1 MLIDVIANYH
11 CKYSSGAAYQVRT
24 ESMWLNPTASQ
35 ESCTLSQFLIICF
48 HFFQV
53 CNTLNPLLDEHF
65 PPSSGIKIIG
75 EPGRYYSASALTL
88 AVNVFAKRV
97 VPHSQL
103 QEGEKAKTVG
113 TVSKKDEQLVRYG

>member
-1 MLIDVIANYH
+1 M
-11 CKYSSGAAYQVRT
+11 T
-24 ESMWLNPTASQ
+24 ESH
-35 ESCTLSQFLIICF
+35 CF
-48 HFFQV
+48 PGILYFIRIPYNLLLFFFQV